1 MSPAASL
8 WPALPWLAVLLVHV
22 GSTLAALILGA
33 WMLAARKGTL
43 NHRRAGWVWVGLMG
57 VAAVS
62 SLLIAPR
69 STFLGITGLSPIH
82 VLTLVTI
89 ASLVAGVGAIRRR
102 DRRGHQITMTV
113 LYVSGCIVAGAFTLV
128 PGRLL
133 GDLLWRHGL
142 GLLA

>member
-1 MSPAASL
+1 MNPSPSL
-8 WPALPWLAVLLVHV
+8 WPALPLLPVLLVHI

-43 NHRRAGWVWVGLMG
+43 NHRRVGWVWVVLMG
-57 VAAVS
+57 VAALS

-69 STFLGITGLSPIH
+69 SAFLGVTGLSPIH

-89 ASLVAGVGAIRRR
+89 ASLVAGIWAIRRR
-102 DRRGHQITMTV
+102 NRRGHQITMTV
-113 LYVSGCIVAGAFTLV
+113 LYVGGCVVAGAFTLL
-128 PGRLL
+128 PGRML
-133 GDLLWRHGL
+133 GNLLWHQGL